1 MTRSRLAFPVVVVLT
16 VLGVGCSGTQRNEDF
31 VPSAEVARA
40 ALDASLRTWANG
52 DTGQLVPDANPAIM
66 VSDGHR
72 TPTRKLTAYS
82 ILGEVP
88 SDAPRCFAVKLTLGN
103 PTAEVRE
110 RYVVVGIDPIWV
122 IRYEDYEMLTH
133 WSHPMTADKKSATS
147 ANKK

>member
-1 MTRSRLAFPVVVVLT
+1 
-16 VLGVGCSGTQRNEDF
+16 
-31 VPSAEVARA
+31 
-40 ALDASLRTWANG
+40 
-52 DTGQLVPDANPAIM
+52 M

-147 ANKK
+147 VTKK

>member
-1 MTRSRLAFPVVVVLT
+1 MTRSRLVFLVVVLLT
-16 VLGVGCSGTQRNEDF
+16 VVGVGCSGTQRNEDF
-31 VPSAEVARA
+31 VPSEEVARA

-52 DTGQLVPDANPAIM
+52 DTGQFVPDANPTIM

-103 PTAEVRE
+103 PTAEIRE

-147 ANKK
+147 ATKK

>member
-1 MTRSRLAFPVVVVLT
+1 MVVLT
-16 VLGVGCSGTQRNEDF
+16 VLVTGCSGTQRNEDF
-31 VPSAEVARA
+31 VPSEEVARA
-40 ALDASLRTWANG
+40 ALDASLRMWASG
-52 DTGQLVPDANPAIM
+52 DTGQLVPDAKPAILS
-66 VSDGHR
+66 SDGHR

-103 PTAEVRE
+103 PTAEIRE

-133 WSHPMTADKKSATS
+133 WSHPMSAEKVTGDKKSATS